1 MTEYLDKG
9 DVLEVINYI
18 RTKYISVYNRKDKC
32 SQFWADTMRYFEKQ
46 INNLAACDVVDA
58 VYGKWVI
65 DSDGCHPY
73 CSECK
78 NEPYGRK
85 MSKYCPH
92 CGAEMEGW
100 QQWLNT

>member
-1 MTEYLDKG
+1 MAEYLDKG

-32 SQFWADTMRYFEKQ
+32 SQFWTDTIRYFEKQ

-65 DSDGCHPY
+65 DSGSCYPY

-92 CGAEMEGW
+92 CGVEMEGW